1 MWTRLFAPLTA
12 FLIGTALASALET
25 ASPME
30 RAVTERFVG
39 DYDAMKRDQIV
50 RVLIPY
56 SITDYYLEKG
66 QEKGLAAEY
75 LHLFEDHLNKGIG
88 KEADKVRIVLL
99 PTRRDQL
106 ISGLVEGIGDIAAAD
121 LTITPARLNAVDF
134 TDPVRSGVRE
144 VLVTGPDAAD
154 LTGDGDL
161 AGLEIH
167 TRASASYYDSLLALN
182 DRLENAGLE
191 KVAIRHTDEILEDED
206 LMEMVAS
213 GLVPATV
220 VDEYK
225 ADLWLKIFQDLKI
238 HRTVALRE
246 EAQIAWAF
254 RKDSPIL
261 KKELNA
267 FIANTKIGTKLG
279 NILANRYSK
288 DATKI
293 INPKAEAY
301 QKRLDEL
308 IAVFEKMGA
317 KYNIDPMLLAAQAF
331 QESRLNNNAKSRVG
345 AVGIMQVLPSTAT
358 DKSVGIKNFRE
369 LEGNIEAGAKY
380 NRFVADTYFDDP
392 NISELDQ
399 ILFVLASYNAG
410 PNRVARVR
418 KKANDPNTWFGE
430 VEWQVLKAAGAE
442 PIKYVKNI
450 YIYYVVFSRLYE
462 YDKQRKASPI
472 DKNNPIEKAD

>member
-1 MWTRLFAPLTA
+1 MWKRLVAPLA
-12 FLIGTALASALET
+12 ALLIGTGPVLALET

-39 DYDAMKRDQIV
+39 DYDEMKRDQIV

-75 LHLFEDHLNKGIG
+75 LRLFEERLNKGIR
-88 KEADKVRIVLL
+88 KEADKVRVVLL
-99 PTRRDQL
+99 PTRRDLL
-106 ISGLVEGIGDIAAAD
+106 ISGLEEGIGDIAAAD
-121 LTITPARLNAVDF
+121 LTITPDRLKQVDF

-144 VLVTGPDAAD
+144 VLVTRSDLAD
-154 LTGDGDL
+154 VAQEADL
-161 AGLEIH
+161 AGLEVH
-167 TRASASYYDSLLALN
+167 VRASSSYHDSLLALN
-182 DRLENAGLE
+182 DRLGKAGLDE
-191 KVAIRHTDEILEDED
+191 LGIRQVDEILEDED
-206 LMEMVAS
+206 LMEMVAA

-225 ADLWLKIFQDLKI
+225 ADLWLKIFKGLKI
-238 HRTVALRE
+238 HREVALRD
-246 EAQIAWAF
+246 EAEIAWAF
-254 RKDSPIL
+254 RKDSPL
-261 KKELNA
+261 LAKELNG
-267 FIANTKIGTKLG
+267 FIAETKIGTKLG

-293 INPKAEAY
+293 INPKTEAY

-308 IAVFEKMGA
+308 IALFEKIGA
-317 KYNIDPMLLAAQAF
+317 KYEIDPMLLAAQAF

-345 AVGIMQVLPSTAT
+345 AVGIMQVLPSTAR
-358 DKSVGIKNFRE
+358 DRSVGVKNFRE

-392 NISELDQ
+392 DISELDQ

-418 KKANDPNTWFGE
+418 KNAKDPNTWFGE

-462 YDKQRKASPI
+462 YDKQRKATSV
-472 DKNNPIEKAD
+472 EKAD

>member
-1 MWTRLFAPLTA
+1 MLKRLVAPLA
-12 FLIGTALASALET
+12 ALLIGTGPVLALET

-39 DYDAMKRDQIV
+39 DYDEMKRDRIV

-75 LHLFEDHLNKGIG
+75 LRLFEERLNKGVR
-88 KEADKVRIVLL
+88 KEADKVRVVLL
-99 PTRRDQL
+99 PTRRDLL
-106 ISGLVEGIGDIAAAD
+106 IGGLEEGIGDIAAAD
-121 LTITPARLNAVDF
+121 LTITPDRLKQVDF

-144 VLVTGPDAAD
+144 ILVTRSDLAD
-154 LTGDGDL
+154 VTQEADL
-161 AGLEIH
+161 AGLEVH
-167 TRASASYYDSLLALN
+167 VRASSSYHDSLLALN
-182 DRLENAGLE
+182 DRLGKAGLDE
-191 KVAIRHTDEILEDED
+191 LGIRQVDEILEDED
-206 LMEMVAS
+206 LMEMVAAD
-213 GLVPATV
+213 LLPATV

-225 ADLWLKIFQDLKI
+225 ADLWLKIFKDLKI
-238 HRTVALRE
+238 HRDVALRD
-246 EAQIAWAF
+246 EAEIAWAF
-254 RKDSPIL
+254 RKDSPL
-261 KKELNA
+261 LAKELNG
-267 FIANTKIGTKLG
+267 FIAETKIGTKLG

-293 INPKAEAY
+293 INPKTEAY

-308 IAVFEKMGA
+308 IALFEKIGA
-317 KYNIDPMLLAAQAF
+317 KYEIDPMLLAAQAF

-345 AVGIMQVLPSTAT
+345 AVGIMQVLPSTAR
-358 DKSVGIKNFRE
+358 DRSVGVKNFRE

-392 NISELDQ
+392 DISELDQ

-418 KKANDPNTWFGE
+418 KNAKDPNTWFGE

-462 YDKQRKASPI
+462 YDKQRKATSV
-472 DKNNPIEKAD
+472 EKAD

>member
-1 MWTRLFAPLTA
+1 MLKRLVAPLA
-12 FLIGTALASALET
+12 ALLIGTGPVLALET

-39 DYDAMKRDQIV
+39 DYDEMKRDRIV

-75 LHLFEDHLNKGIG
+75 LRLFEERLNKGIR
-88 KEADKVRIVLL
+88 KEADKVRVVLL
-99 PTRRDQL
+99 PTRRDLL
-106 ISGLVEGIGDIAAAD
+106 IGGLEEGIGDIAAAD
-121 LTITPARLNAVDF
+121 LTITPDRLKQVDF

-144 VLVTGPDAAD
+144 ILVTRSDLAD
-154 LTGDGDL
+154 VTQEADL
-161 AGLEIH
+161 AGLEVH
-167 TRASASYYDSLLALN
+167 VRASSSYHDSLLALN
-182 DRLENAGLE
+182 DRLGKAGLDE
-191 KVAIRHTDEILEDED
+191 LGIRQVDEILEDED
-206 LMEMVAS
+206 LMEMVAAD
-213 GLVPATV
+213 LLPATV

-225 ADLWLKIFQDLKI
+225 ADLWLKIFKDLKI
-238 HRTVALRE
+238 HRDVALRD
-246 EAQIAWAF
+246 EAEIAWAF
-254 RKDSPIL
+254 RKDSPL
-261 KKELNA
+261 LAKELNG
-267 FIANTKIGTKLG
+267 FISETKIGTKLG

-293 INPKAEAY
+293 INPKTEAY

-308 IAVFEKMGA
+308 IALFEKIGA
-317 KYNIDPMLLAAQAF
+317 KYEIDPMLLAAQAF

-345 AVGIMQVLPSTAT
+345 AVGIMQVLPSTAR
-358 DKSVGIKNFRE
+358 DRSVGVKNFRE

-392 NISELDQ
+392 DISELDQ

-418 KKANDPNTWFGE
+418 KNAKDPNTWFGE

-462 YDKQRKASPI
+462 YDKQRKATSV
-472 DKNNPIEKAD
+472 EKAD